1 MAEETIYKLY
11 ECSLPP
17 ISQDND
23 IKRRQIL
30 KETKINLLK
39 EPLFQ
44 PPSRAKT
51 AAEFYHLNSKKNL
64 QSTFTIQKRQ
74 HGTFGLPKAAYK
86 VQRTEDNKILP
97 TMHIQRSDSAAR
109 QYEFEPSD
117 KTHHKPPVPLVQEG
131 PVQGLSS
138 NLNFIDVNRQRAQ
151 SLRPPKP
158 KTEIDFLAK
167 PNYGREPGYLT
178 RVNETISKEK
188 EYLKMIAMA
197 KTPKAPTVVP
207 LTQDEIIELR
217 EALKRRR
224 EEINREYQSI
234 THVSKVYSQTVK
246 RKKEACEKA
255 LAKIESDMRL
265 LEKDQ
270 ILVDK
275 SQ

>member
-17 ISQDND
+17 IAQDND

-39 EPLFQ
+39 EPNFQ
-44 PPSRAKT
+44 APSRAKT
-51 AAEFYHLNSKKNL
+51 AAEFYHLNSKKIL
-64 QSTFTIQKRQ
+64 TSTFSIQKRQ
-74 HGTFGLPKAAYK
+74 HGSFGLPKTAYK

-97 TMHIQRSDSAAR
+97 TMHLQTGELAAR

-117 KTHHKPPVPLVQEG
+117 KTHYKPPVPLVKEG

-138 NLNFIDVNRQRAQ
+138 NLNFIAVNRERAQ

-158 KTEIDFLAK
+158 KKDIDFLAK
-167 PNYGREPGYLT
+167 PNYGREPGYLA

-188 EYLKMIAMA
+188 EYLQMIAQA
-197 KTPKAPTVVP
+197 KAPKAPAVAP
-207 LTQDEIIELR
+207 LSAEEIQELR

-224 EEINREYQSI
+224 EEINKEYQSI

-255 LAKIESDMRL
+255 LMKIESDMRL